1 MMSKLIELLKVL
13 KPSYKIIMVYLH
25 EAHADDV
32 WPVGYGILNPQNLD
46 QKQSNCDQLL
56 NKYPALRDMVDA
68 VFLDNM
74 ENDFIM
80 RTGAWPEGYFFANKE
95 GEATWVHC
103 ASK

>member
-1 MMSKLIELLKVL
+1 
-13 KPSYKIIMVYLH
+13 MVYLH

-56 NKYPALRDMVDA
+56 NKYPALRDMVDE